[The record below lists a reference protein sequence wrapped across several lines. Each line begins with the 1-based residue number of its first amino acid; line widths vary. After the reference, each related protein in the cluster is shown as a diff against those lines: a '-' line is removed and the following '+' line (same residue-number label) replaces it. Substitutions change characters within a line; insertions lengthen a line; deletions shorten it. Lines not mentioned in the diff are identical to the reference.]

1 MSTKKLVF
9 LNTDGSV
16 QNTILGFDP
25 SSYDLLGYS
34 GQQTVIVDQL
44 LPDNTVS
51 YSASRNGETVTED
64 PSEVSTEVV
73 TKSVIVNP
81 LTEQLLSG
89 KVYGEFVV
97 NEQITQSTIT
107 PVIVNGYI
115 DNTFVPVVG
124 SIGVSG
130 EIGIRA
136 LQMKGT
142 LNDLAAQKACGIRL
156 PAFTTS
162 NSVSPY
168 FLIEG
173 WLYLEAEPSSNYDPI
188 ILTRSADGINN
199 TTNDSFRL
207 EYDSASDQIQFHYSD
222 SSYASAGYQGIV
234 NVSPAGVSTNQW
246 NHFAV
251 AWTSNGG
258 SASVKTYWNG
268 SSLYSASGLSGSL
281 RNSTAPIMVGS
292 GASGDYP
299 LKGWIEDIHIRMGG
313 VTLALAKYA
322 LLGSTAALPWEH
334 EAPGDYTVYQMTT
347 NGPLGSS
354 LFPVRNLCRVVGT
367 VVYHDNTNG
376 VVGAGLVAREDSD
389 VLGLTLFDGVCGGFS
404 VSGGTA
410 AYVFGAESG
419 ACMIVTGVQQLYGIS
434 AAQNIRKN
442 AADHTNYFLFGI
454 TVMYGESG
462 ASGDFLN
469 LLSTDWTANGLSF
482 SFLPIQSNVNWLR
495 NIYDNIVVGGYTGN
509 TTIEDYYGTAYV
521 FGPTHAKNL
530 YQDVIAYHAEA
541 NTLKSRVVSD
551 VTSAVDFDGLN
562 SVLGYTTG
570 IVLKLATVAKTA
582 PILYISPKAKE
593 SGTSVPESRYL
604 PKSQTPTLGEP
615 IEPPAPIGP

>member
-16 QNTILGFDP
+16 QSTILGFDP
-25 SSYDLLGYS
+25 SSYDVLGYE
-34 GQQTVIVDQL
+34 GQQTLIVDQSL
-44 LPDNTVS
+44 IDNTVS
-51 YSASRNGETVTED
+51 YPASRSGNV
-64 PSEVSTEVV
+64 VSTDSTTETTQAI
-73 TKSVIVNP
+73 TKSVTINP
-81 LTEQLLSG
+81 LAEQLLSG
-89 KVYGEFVV
+89 TVLGGFVS
-97 NEQITQSTIT
+97 NEQVTQSTIT
-107 PVIVNGYI
+107 PVLVNGYI
-115 DNTFVPVVG
+115 DGTFIPAVG
-124 SIGVSG
+124 TIGASG
-130 EIGIRA
+130 EIGNRA

-142 LNDLAAQKACGIRL
+142 LLDLAAQKACGIQL
-156 PAFTTS
+156 PPFTTS

-173 WLYLEAEPSSNYDPI
+173 WLYLEAEPSNNYDPI

-251 AWTSNGG
+251 AWASRGG

-268 SSLYSASGLSGSL
+268 TSLYSASGLCGSI
-281 RNSTAPIMVGS
+281 RNSTAPLMVGS

-299 LKGWIEDIHIRMGG
+299 LKGWLEDIHIRMGG
-313 VTLALAKYA
+313 ATLALAKYA
-322 LLGSTAALPWEH
+322 FLGSTAAIPWEH
-334 EAPGDYTVYQMTT
+334 EAPGDYTVYEMTM

-354 LFPVRNLCRVVGT
+354 FVPVRNLCRVVGT
-367 VVYHDNTNG
+367 VAYHDNPNG
-376 VVGAGLVAREDSD
+376 VMGVGMIAREDSD

-404 VSGGTA
+404 VSGGSA

-419 ACMIVTGVQQLYGIS
+419 ACMIVTSVQQLYGLS
-434 AAQNIRKN
+434 AAQTIRKN
-442 AADHTNYFLFGI
+442 AADHTNYYLFGV

-469 LLSTDWTANGLSF
+469 LLSSGWTANGLSF

-521 FGPTHAKNL
+521 FGPTHAKKL
-530 YQDVIAYHAEA
+530 YQDVIAYHADA

-551 VTSAVDFDGLN
+551 IDAAVDFDGLN

-570 IVLKLATVAKTA
+570 VVLKLSATAKST
-582 PILYISPKAKE
+582 PIVYISPKAKE
-593 SGTSVPESRYL
+593 SGTSVPESKYL
-604 PKSQTPTLGEP
+604 QKGNVPMLAEP
-615 IEPPAPIGP
+615 EVAP